1 MSTRHILLSL
11 VALGTAIVMHEY
23 MHGWTAEK
31 FGDPTA
37 RLAGRLTLN
46 PLAHIDPVG
55 SVFLPLILIFIRSPF
70 LIGWAKPVPV
80 NFQALRNPKRDMIW
94 VALAGPLT
102 NIVLALIASILLRIG
117 IVSPSSL
124 LEKLLLNVIIINLIL
139 AVFNLVPIPPLD
151 GSRILMGI
159 LPSHIAYRYS
169 RLEPIGFFIVIFL
182 FYLGFFSAIVLPI
195 VSWLFN
201 LFLGGG
207 LGI

>member
-1 MSTRHILLSL
+1 MNTLLSL
-11 VALGTAIVMHEY
+11 VALGIAVIMHEY
-23 MHGWTAEK
+23 MHGWAAEK

-37 RLAGRLTLN
+37 RLAGRLTFN
-46 PLAHIDPVG
+46 PLAHIDPFG

-102 NIVLALIASILLRIG
+102 NIVLALIATILLRSG
-117 IVSPSSL
+117 IVNPSSL
-124 LEKLLLNVIIINLIL
+124 LEILLVSVVVINLLLAIFNLI
-139 AVFNLVPIPPLD
+139 PIPPLD

-159 LPSHIAYRYS
+159 LPASIAYRYS
-169 RLEPIGFFIVIFL
+169 RLEPIGLFIVIVL
-182 FYLGFFSAIVLPI
+182 FYLGFLSGIILPI
-195 VSWLFN
+195 VNYLVR
-201 LFLGGG
+201 LFLGKG